1 MAENSTAFSR
11 RRRLMAWSVHAYTAL
26 GGVLGV
32 FALMLAGMNRVR
44 EAYVLLI
51 LQMVIDATDGLIAR
65 RLRVREAL
73 PHFDGAMLDNV
84 IDILTYAWV
93 PFFIILHE
101 GLLPHPLWIVPAVLA
116 ALYAYGQANMKT
128 DDGYFIGFPTYWN
141 VVALYLYWLRPSDVV
156 AVAFILVPS
165 ALSFVPTRYL
175 YPSKGETLWRT
186 AWFLGAL
193 WLALVLYLLS
203 QPQPPLELILISGLF
218 PLWYMVASFIVD
230 WRIRTGRMP

>member
-1 MAENSTAFSR
+1 MTGTPLTENRAAR
-11 RRRLMAWSVHAYTAL
+11 WLAWGVHAYTAL

-32 FALMLAGMNRVR
+32 FALMLAGLNLVR

-65 RLRVREAL
+65 RLRVREVL

-93 PFFIILHE
+93 PFFIILNE
-101 GLLPHPLWIVPAVLA
+101 QLLPHPLWIVPGVLA

-141 VVALYLYWLRPSDVV
+141 VIALYLYWLRPADGI
-156 AVAFILVPS
+156 AVLFVLVPS
-165 ALSFVPTRYL
+165 VLSFVPTRYL
-175 YPSKGETLWRT
+175 YPSKGEVLWRT
-186 AWFLGAL
+186 AWTLGAL

-203 QPQPPLELILISGLF
+203 QPAPPLELILISGLF

-230 WRIRTGRMP
+230 WRIRTGRMT